1 MSISLSAIGRLGKYR
16 SKQMK
21 RILFSIIAAWLILP
35 TFTYDGQ
42 YEEFRFPREQ
52 STTKDGYPTPLS
64 GKPITI
70 EQLT

>member
-1 MSISLSAIGRLGKYR
+1 
-16 SKQMK
+16 MK

-35 TFTYDGQ
+35 TFTYAGQ